1 MRPIQLVCPQTQG
14 RLGIAEIRSRL
25 AMHLVS
31 ETLESDS
38 RIQLVWPADS
48 GSWWGLPIMMLMR
61 TSLMLQ
67 VLMRTSGVADV
78 DADFRCYD
86 SGCDRS

>member
-1 MRPIQLVCPQTQG
+1 MSLSKVGAPRFAVLALGESDPFGLRLCWLVLALG
-14 RLGIAEIRSRL
+14 ARLASDSGLLLGIAEIRSRL

-48 GSWWGLPIMMLMR
+48 GSW
-61 TSLMLQ
+61 
-67 VLMRTSGVADV
+67 
-78 DADFRCYD
+78 
-86 SGCDRS
+86 